1 MRSSEDTR
9 DFALW
14 STRNVTIGRERVGMY
29 TMNATRSINDLRVR
43 NNLAT
48 PRGAELRTQK
58 GSEIIAC
65 MCNSERPAV
74 ENSSRQTYVP
84 MRFLCSIL
92 QNLKRSAN
100 IPVMSPQPERKDKRT
115 IILTTVV
122 ICTA

>member
-1 MRSSEDTR
+1 VRSSEDTR

-48 PRGAELRTQK
+48 PRGAELRTTQK

-65 MCNSERPAV
+65 MCNSERPVV
-74 ENSSRQTYVP
+74 ENS
-84 MRFLCSIL
+84 
-92 QNLKRSAN
+92 
-100 IPVMSPQPERKDKRT
+100 
-115 IILTTVV
+115 LTTNVRTNEV
-122 ICTA
+122 SLLNFTKPEKVCKYSCNESSARKER